1 MARRR
6 RKRNISRIESSINV
20 TPMGDVSLSL
30 LLGFLVIT
38 PIILE
43 TMSAT
48 LPQGGGVA
56 SGQVKPDPVIAL
68 DKDAKILVDGKE
80 VSREDLPAKL
90 RELFPEGA
98 LIERKVMF
106 TGSEEV
112 PYLEVIALL
121 DLLKENGIE
130 TFGIR

>member
-1 MARRR
+1 
-6 RKRNISRIESSINV
+6 
-20 TPMGDVSLSL
+20 MGDVSLSL

-56 SGQVKPDPVIAL
+56 SGQMKQDPIVVL
-68 DKDAKILVDGKE
+68 DADGKILINGKE
-80 VSREDLPAKL
+80 TTRQELPSELA
-90 RELFPEGA
+90 ELFPEG
-98 LIERKVMF
+98 IQGERKVMF
-106 TGSEEV
+106 TGSPEA
-112 PYLEVIALL
+112 PYTEVIALL
-121 DLLKENGIE
+121 DLLKENGVQ

>member
-6 RKRNISRIESSINV
+6 RRRSSDLESTINV

-48 LPQGGGVA
+48 LPQGGGA
-56 SGQVKPDPVIAL
+56 AAGQVKQDPIIVLNA
-68 DKDAKILVDGKE
+68 DGEILVNGKA
-80 VSREDLPAKL
+80 VTREELPDEL
-90 RELFPEGA
+90 VTLFPEGMQG
-98 LIERKVMF
+98 ERKVMF
-106 TGSEEV
+106 TGSPEA
-112 PYLEVIALL
+112 PYDQVIGLL
-121 DLLKENGIE
+121 DLLKKHGVE